1 MDLNIRKAG
10 NLLLKASKEATPVV
24 KALGTGIKAGGE
36 AAITSYNNNK
46 NLAKKCSSRTGQI
59 HSSRNVESE
68 SENCNC
74 LRLPAT
80 ATETVCNCLRNGK
93 RQGLRSALNF
103 CSNVS

>member
-36 AAITSYNNNK
+36 AAITSYNNN
-46 NLAKKCSSRTGQI
+46 LAKKSSSRTGQI

-80 ATETVCNCLRNGK
+80 ETVCNCLRNGK

>member
-46 NLAKKCSSRTGQI
+46 NLAKKSSSRTGQI
-59 HSSRNVESE
+59 HSRNVESE

-74 LRLPAT
+74 LRLP